1 MTHASQLDVPA
12 DLRRT
17 GRRAGYVIGFVVN
30 LVLLGIVQ
38 NILGWGWLP
47 FLTDEFATVVPWIS
61 FSLIVSMAMNAVY
74 LVDDRPDTRSF
85 GNIGLNLISLVATYQ
100 IWQVF
105 PFDFSMYAFDWDPV
119 TRILLVLAMVGSA
132 VAIVAEGW
140 RLAERHLSDKG
151 GSG

>member
-85 GNIGLNLISLVATYQ
+85 GV
-100 IWQVF
+100 
-105 PFDFSMYAFDWDPV
+105 
-119 TRILLVLAMVGSA
+119 A
-132 VAIVAEGW
+132 VA
-140 RLAERHLSDKG
+140 
-151 GSG
+151 